1 MRKIPTV
8 FLRDPENQDRLL
20 REVHP
25 ACQWVIDGEGVAL
38 HKADGT
44 CMLLG
49 VDRRWWARRQ
59 VKPGKIAPPGWVEVD
74 FDEVT
79 GKRFGW
85 EPIEQS
91 PYAPLLREALA
102 ADGVANLAYW
112 KPGTYELVGPKINN
126 NPERIIGSHLL
137 RKHDGLPER
146 PDAPRTYDELRDWLA
161 DYEGEGVV
169 WHHSDGNRM
178 AKIKRRDVMDA

>member
-20 REVHP
+20 RAAHP
-25 ACQWVIDGEGVAL
+25 ACEWVINGEGVAL

-44 CMLLG
+44 CMLLDVKG
-49 VDRRWWARRQ
+49 HWWSRRQ
-59 VKPGKIAPPGWVEVD
+59 VKPGKTAPPGYVEVD

-85 EPIEQS
+85 EPIAQS
-91 PYAPLLREALA
+91 PYAPLVQEALK
-102 ADGVANLAYW
+102 ADADLPGEW
-112 KPGTYELVGPKINN
+112 TPGTYELVGPKING
-126 NPERIIGSHLL
+126 NPEGTPTHRLL
-137 RKHDGLPER
+137 RHDILPVQF
-146 PDAPRTYDELRDWLA
+146 DAPRTYGGLRDWLA
-161 DYEGEGVV
+161 DYEGEGIVF
-169 WHHSDGNRM
+169 HHPDGRM

>member
-1 MRKIPTV
+1 VRKIPTV
-8 FLRDPENQDRLL
+8 FLRDPADQDRLL

-25 ACQWVIDGEGVAL
+25 ACQWVLDGEGDAL

-49 VDRRWWARRQ
+49 ADRRWWARRQ
-59 VKPGKIAPPGWVEVD
+59 VKPGKTPPPEWQEVD

-85 EPIEQS
+85 EPVEQS
-91 PYAPLLREALA
+91 GYAKMWREALDTGDVPEA
-102 ADGVANLAYW
+102 EYT
-112 KPGTYELVGPKINN
+112 PGTYELVAPRIAN
-126 NPERIIGSHLL
+126 NPEGVDRPTLL
-137 RKHDGLPER
+137 KHEDLPVR
-146 PDAPRTYDELRDWLA
+146 PGAPRTYDGLRDWLA
-161 DYEGEGVV
+161 TYPGEGVV
-169 WHHSDGNRM
+169 FHHPDGRM

>member
-1 MRKIPTV
+1 VRKIPTV

-25 ACQWVIDGEGVAL
+25 ACGWVIDGEGVAL

-44 CMLLG
+44 CMLF
-49 VDRRWWARRQ
+49 DPHSRWWARRQ
-59 VKPGKIAPPGWVEVD
+59 VRPGKAAPDNYVEVD
-74 FDEVT
+74 FDENT

-85 EPIEQS
+85 EPIKQS
-91 PYAPLLREALA
+91 PYAKLLQEALR
-102 ADGVANLAYW
+102 ADEGKSGEW
-112 KPGTYELVGPKINN
+112 EPGTYELVGPKVNG
-126 NPERIIGSHLL
+126 NPEMTPTHRLF
-137 RKHDGLPER
+137 RHDILPVQ

-161 DYEGEGVV
+161 DYEGEGIVF
-169 WHHSDGNRM
+169 HHPDGRM

>member
-1 MRKIPTV
+1 VRKIPTV

-20 REVHP
+20 RAVHP
-25 ACQWVIDGEGVAL
+25 ACGWVLDGEGVAL

-59 VKPGKIAPPGWVEVD
+59 VKPGKTAPPEYVEVD
-74 FDEVT
+74 FDETT

-85 EPIEQS
+85 EPVEQS
-91 PYAPLLREALA
+91 GYVKMWSAALHA
-102 ADGVANLAYW
+102 SEVPPEHRM
-112 KPGTYELVGPKINN
+112 PGTYELVAPTIGQ
-126 NPERIIGSHLL
+126 NPEGVEHPTLL
-137 RKHDGLPER
+137 FHETLPVR
-146 PDAPRTYDELRDWLA
+146 PDAPRDYDGLRDWLA
-161 DYEGEGVV
+161 TYPGEGVV
-169 WHHSDGNRM
+169 FHHKDGRM